1 MHGTLLYEAYKGSL
15 AKRFSSIE
23 MVESSLRETMQG
35 LHGTYLA
42 AASFV
47 SGALPNIVS
56 ACLITLDEANVAN
69 VIELFTHPLY
79 RARGLATTELAA
91 GMNWLIK
98 NKVERLR
105 AEIQSSDDVS
115 RRLFAKI
122 GLKENSQLVD
132 LFAG

>member
-1 MHGTLLYEAYKGSL
+1 LYEAYKGSL

-23 MVESSLRETMQG
+23 MAESSLRQTMQG
-35 LHGTYLA
+35 EHGAYLA
-42 AASFV
+42 DASFV

-69 VIELFTHPLY
+69 VTELFTHPLY

-91 GMNWLIK
+91 GMIWLIK

-115 RRLFAKI
+115 RRLFGKI
-122 GLKENSQLVD
+122 GLKEDGQLVE
-132 LFAG
+132 LFAAS